1 MELAMN
7 ILVEIFTESWKL
19 LQESSI
25 YVLFG
30 ILVAGLM
37 RVFVRPEAVSRHLG
51 RGKVSSVL
59 KAAALG
65 VPIPLC
71 SCGVLPAAVSLKRQG
86 ANNGATTAFLISTPE
101 SGVDSIALTY
111 ALLDP
116 VMTVAR
122 PVAAFTTAAVAGIAE
137 NMLGPEKEGKAIQP
151 DLRCP
156 VDNCCDGVDCLPEVH
171 KEHHTFFEKLKA
183 GLGYALFEL
192 WEDIAPWFLLGLL
205 LAGVI
210 TTLIPSEL
218 MTKHLGGGLSAMLIM
233 LAVGIPLYICATAS
247 TPIAA
252 ALILKGVSPGA
263 ALVFLLAGPAT
274 NVASLT
280 VLFGLLGKR
289 ATAIYL
295 ASIAV
300 VSVACGLAL
309 DQVYAFFGISAKAV
323 AGQAAE
329 IIPLWAQVAGALAL
343 LGMSVRPLYR
353 VLQPLSGRVGGRPQV
368 STCNCAPGT
377 CNPAPLVT
385 IGKFVPAEKK
395 KNQT

>member
-1 MELAMN
+1 MN
-7 ILVEIFTESWKL
+7 ILVDILAESWKL

-30 ILVAGLM
+30 IFVAGLM
-37 RVFVRPEAVSRHLG
+37 HVFVRPESVSRHLG

-86 ANNGATTAFLISTPE
+86 ASNGATTAFLISTPE

-122 PVAAFTTAAVAGIAE
+122 PAAAFTTAAVAGIAE
-137 NMLGPEKEGKAIQP
+137 NVLGREKEGEAIRP

-156 VDNCCDGVDCLPEVH
+156 VDNCCDGVECLPEVH
-171 KEHHTFFEKLKA
+171 KSHHTFFEKLKA

-210 TTLIPSEL
+210 TSLIPSEL
-218 MTKHLGGGLSAMLIM
+218 MAKHLGGGLSAMLIM

-274 NVASLT
+274 NVTTLT

-289 ATAIYL
+289 AAGIYL

-309 DQVYAFFGISAKAV
+309 DQVYAFFGISARAL

-329 IIPLWAQVAGALAL
+329 LIPLWVQIAGALAL
-343 LGMSVRPLYR
+343 MAMSVKPLYR
-353 VLQPLSGRVGGRPQV
+353 VLHSLVGRLKGQSRGGTCDCASGACQPLHL
-368 STCNCAPGT
+368 TD
-377 CNPAPLVT
+377 
-385 IGKFVPAEKK
+385 IGKYEHRPRGIK
-395 KNQT
+395 T